1 MSSRLLADV
10 RAVLDQAAAAWAGT
24 EVADEVTA
32 LRTRLDEPLR
42 VAIAGKVKA
51 GKSTLLNALV
61 GEELAPTDAGECTR
75 IVTWY
80 VDGIAYRV
88 TLYPI
93 DGGSPRQIPFT
104 RDEGAVACQLGT
116 TPPEHVERLV
126 IEWPSSSLR
135 TMTLIDTPGIASLR
149 ESVSAKTHDFL
160 TSSDAHHSPADAVLY
175 LMRHLHG
182 TDVSFL
188 ETFHDQEYSQPTPIN
203 AIAVLSRADEV
214 GVARIDAMES
224 AERIAAR
231 YRGDPKVRR
240 LCQTVVPVAG
250 LLAQSGGTLRESEY
264 RAFELLRQSPP
275 DELADLLLSAD
286 RFVHGTTTSGIPPME
301 REQLLD
307 RFGLF
312 GIRLAL
318 ALLAAGMARNSTEL
332 SDELVARSGL
342 TQLQAV
348 LRSQFASRADVLKAR
363 SALLGVQGLLR
374 SSPPSGP
381 AADALAGEVER
392 VVAGAHEL
400 AEIRL
405 LNALRAGAVDVNA
418 EETAAMER
426 VLGANGSSPAARLGL
441 PEGASGEELQRAL
454 GEELSRWQRR
464 AENPL
469 SSRDVA
475 DAARDIVRTLSG
487 IYVDLRPAS
496 QPQG

>member
-10 RAVLDQAAAAWAGT
+10 RSVLDQAMVAWQGT
-24 EVADEVTA
+24 PVADQVTA

-80 VDGIAYRV
+80 TDGISYRV
-88 TLYPI
+88 TMHPI
-93 DGGSPRQIPFT
+93 DGGTPRQIPFT
-104 RDEGAVACQLGT
+104 RDDGAVACQLGT
-116 TPPEHVERLV
+116 TPPEHVDRLV

-149 ESVSAKTHDFL
+149 ESISARTHDFL
-160 TSSDAHHSPADAVLY
+160 TSSDAHLSPADAVLY

-214 GVARIDAMES
+214 GVARIDAMQS
-224 AERIAAR
+224 ADRIANR
-231 YRGDPKVRR
+231 YRSDPKVRR

-264 RAFELLRQSPP
+264 RAFEALRQSPA
-275 DELADLLLSAD
+275 DEVGDLLLSAD
-286 RFVHGTTTSGIPPME
+286 RFVHGHTTSGLTPIE
-301 REQLLD
+301 REQLLE

-312 GIRLAL
+312 GVRLSL
-318 ALLAAGMARNSTEL
+318 ALLETGEVRNSTEL
-332 SDELVARSGL
+332 SDALVARSGL

-374 SSPPSGP
+374 TVPPTGG
-381 AADALAGEVER
+381 AGDALAAEVER

-418 EETAAMER
+418 EETALMER
-426 VLGANGSSPAARLGL
+426 LLGANGSSAAARLGL
-441 PEGASGEELQRAL
+441 PEGASTEELQAAL
-454 GEELSRWQRR
+454 TEELTRWQRR

-487 IYVDLRPAS
+487 IYVDLRPVT
-496 QPQG
+496 QG

>member
-1 MSSRLLADV
+1 VSSRLLSDV
-10 RAVLDQAAAAWAGT
+10 RSVLDQAMVAWQGT
-24 EVADEVTA
+24 PVADQVTA
-32 LRTRLDEPLR
+32 LRKRLDEPLR

-80 VDGIAYRV
+80 IDGIAYRV
-88 TLYPI
+88 TMYPI
-93 DGGSPRQIPFT
+93 DGGTPRQIPFT
-104 RDEGAVACQLGT
+104 RDDGAVTCQLGT

-149 ESVSAKTHDFL
+149 ESISARTHDFL
-160 TSSDAHHSPADAVLY
+160 TSSDAHLSPADAVLY

-214 GVARIDAMES
+214 GVARIDAMQS
-224 AERIAAR
+224 AERIATR
-231 YRGDPKVRR
+231 YRSDPKVRR

-264 RAFELLRQSPP
+264 RAFEALRQSPP
-275 DELADLLLSAD
+275 DELGDLLLSAD
-286 RFVHGTTTSGIPPME
+286 RFVHGTTTSGLTPIE
-301 REQLLD
+301 REHLLG

-312 GIRLAL
+312 GVRLSL
-318 ALLAAGMARNSTEL
+318 ALLESGEVRNSTEL
-332 SDELVARSGL
+332 SDALVARSGL

-374 SSPPSGP
+374 TMPPTGG
-381 AADALAGEVER
+381 AGEALAAEVER

-405 LNALRAGAVDVNA
+405 LNALRAGAVDVSA
-418 EETAAMER
+418 EETTLMER
-426 VLGANGSSPAARLGL
+426 LLGANGSSAAARLGL
-441 PEGASGEELQRAL
+441 PEGASTEELQAAL
-454 GEELSRWQRR
+454 GEELTRWQRR

-487 IYVDLRPAS
+487 IYVDLRPVT
-496 QPQG
+496 QG

>member
-1 MSSRLLADV
+1 MSGRLLADV
-10 RAVLDQAAAAWAGT
+10 RSVLDQATDAWSGT
-24 EVADEVTA
+24 AVAEEVAA
-32 LRTRLDEPLR
+32 LRRRLDEPLR

-93 DGGSPRQIPFT
+93 DGGVPRQVPFT
-104 RDEGAVACQLGT
+104 RDDGAVACQLGT

-149 ESVSAKTHDFL
+149 ESVSARTHDFL
-160 TSSDAHHSPADAVLY
+160 TSSDVHHSPADAVLY

-203 AIAVLSRADEV
+203 AVAVLSRADEV
-214 GVARIDAMES
+214 GVGRLDAMDS

-231 YRGDPKVRR
+231 YRADPKVRR

-264 RAFELLRQSPP
+264 RTLELLRQSPA
-275 DELADLLLSAD
+275 EEVADLLLSAD
-286 RFVHGTTTSGIPPME
+286 RFVHGTTTSGVPPME

-318 ALLAAGMARNSTEL
+318 SLLASGTVRNSTEL
-332 SDELVARSGL
+332 SDGLVARSGL
-342 TQLQAV
+342 TELQAV
-348 LRSQFASRADVLKAR
+348 LRSQFASRAEVLKAR

-374 SSPPSGP
+374 ASPPTGA
-381 AADALAGEVER
+381 AADALAAEVER

-405 LNALRAGAVDVNA
+405 LNALRAGAVDVTA
-418 EETAAMER
+418 EEAAAMER
-426 VLGANGSSPAARLGL
+426 VLGAAGSSPAARLGL
-441 PEGASGEELQRAL
+441 PEGSSTEDLQRTLSEELT
-454 GEELSRWQRR
+454 RWQRR

-487 IYVDLRPAS
+487 IYVDLRPTTPAS
-496 QPQG
+496 

>member
-10 RAVLDQAAAAWAGT
+10 RSVLDHAMVAWQGT
-24 EVADEVTA
+24 PVADQVTA

-80 VDGIAYRV
+80 VDGISYRV
-88 TLYPI
+88 TMYPI
-93 DGGSPRQIPFT
+93 DGGTPRQVPFT
-104 RDEGAVACQLGT
+104 RDEGAVSCQLGT
-116 TPPEHVERLV
+116 TPPEHVDRLV

-149 ESVSAKTHDFL
+149 ESISARTHDFL
-160 TSSDAHHSPADAVLY
+160 TSSDAHLSPADAVLY

-214 GVARIDAMES
+214 GVARIDAMQS
-224 AERIAAR
+224 ADRIAHR
-231 YRGDPKVRR
+231 YRSDPKVRR

-264 RAFELLRQSPP
+264 RAFEALRHSPA
-275 DELADLLLSAD
+275 EEVGDLLLSAD
-286 RFVHGTTTSGIPPME
+286 RFVHGHTTSGLTPIE
-301 REQLLD
+301 RGGLLE

-312 GIRLAL
+312 GVRLSL
-318 ALLAAGMARNSTEL
+318 ALLESGEVRNSTEL
-332 SDELVARSGL
+332 SDALVARSGL

-374 SSPPSGP
+374 TMPPTGG
-381 AADALAGEVER
+381 AGEALAAEVER

-405 LNALRAGAVDVNA
+405 LNALRAGAVDVSA
-418 EETAAMER
+418 EETALMER
-426 VLGANGSSPAARLGL
+426 LLGANGSSAAARLGL
-441 PEGASGEELQRAL
+441 PEGSSDEELQVAL
-454 GEELSRWQRR
+454 TEELTRWQRR

-475 DAARDIVRTLSG
+475 DASRDIVRTLSG
-487 IYVDLRPAS
+487 IYVDLRPVT
-496 QPQG
+496 QG

>member
-10 RAVLDQAAAAWAGT
+10 RGVLDQAMAAWAGSS
-24 EVADEVTA
+24 VADEVAA
-32 LRTRLDEPLR
+32 LRSRLDEPLR

-61 GEELAPTDAGECTR
+61 GEQLAPTDAGECTR

-93 DGGSPRQIPFT
+93 DGGAPRQVPFT
-104 RDEGAVACQLGT
+104 RDEGAIACQLGA

-135 TMTLIDTPGIASLR
+135 AMTLIDTPGIASLR
-149 ESVSAKTHDFL
+149 ETISARTHDFL
-160 TSSDAHHSPADAVLY
+160 TSSDVHHSPADAVLY

-203 AIAVLSRADEV
+203 AVAVLSRADEV
-214 GVARIDAMES
+214 GVGRVDAMDS
-224 AERIAAR
+224 AQRIALR
-231 YRGDPKVRR
+231 YRSDPKVRR

-264 RAFELLRQSPP
+264 RAFELLHQSPA
-275 DELADLLLSAD
+275 DEVADLLLSAD
-286 RFVHGTTTSGIPPME
+286 RFVHGTTTSGLTPIE
-301 REQLLD
+301 REHLLD

-312 GIRLAL
+312 GVRLAL
-318 ALLAAGMARNSTEL
+318 SLLARGEVRNSSEM
-332 SDELVARSGL
+332 SDTLVTQSGL
-342 TQLQAV
+342 SELQGV

-363 SALLGVQGLLR
+363 SALLGLQGLLR
-374 SSPPSGP
+374 ASPPSGP
-381 AADALAGEVER
+381 AGDALASEVER

-405 LNALRAGAVDVNA
+405 LNALRAGAIDLSA
-418 EETAAMER
+418 EESLHMER
-426 VLGANGSSPAARLGL
+426 VLGAAGSSPAARLGL
-441 PEGASGEELQRAL
+441 PESASVDQLQEAL
-454 GEELSRWQRR
+454 GAELSTWQRR

-469 SSRDVA
+469 SSREVA
-475 DAARDIVRTLSG
+475 DAARDVVRTLSG
-487 IYVDLRPAS
+487 LYVDLRPAS
-496 QPQG
+496 

>member
-1 MSSRLLADV
+1 MTRLLTDV
-10 RAVLDQAAAAWAGT
+10 RGVLDAAATAYAGSPAEH
-24 EVADEVTA
+24 EVAA
-32 LRTRLDEPLR
+32 LRRRLEEPLR
-42 VAIAGKVKA
+42 IAIAGKVKA

-80 VDGIAYRV
+80 VDGHAYRV

-93 DGGSPRQIPFT
+93 DGGAPRQVPFT
-104 RDEGAVACQLGT
+104 RDDSSVTCQLGT

-126 IEWPSSSLR
+126 IEWPSASLR
-135 TMTLIDTPGIASLR
+135 VMTLIDTPGIASLR
-149 ESVSAKTHDFL
+149 TTVSARTHDFL
-160 TSSDAHHSPADAVLY
+160 TPSDDHHTPADAVLY

-214 GVARIDAMES
+214 GVGRIDAMES

-231 YRGDPKVRR
+231 YRTDPKVRR

-250 LLAQSGGTLRESEY
+250 LLAQSGSTLREAEY
-264 RAFELLRQSPP
+264 RALEQLRHAPVGEV
-275 DELADLLLSAD
+275 DDLLLSAD
-286 RFVHGTTTSGIPPME
+286 RFVHGTTTSGLAPME
-301 REQLLD
+301 RERLLD

-312 GIRLAL
+312 GVRLAV
-318 ALLAAGMARNSTEL
+318 ALLASGEARNSSEL
-332 SDELVARSGL
+332 SDALVARSGL
-342 TQLQAV
+342 TELQTV
-348 LRSQFASRADVLKAR
+348 LRSQFATRADVLKAR

-374 SSPPSGP
+374 SHPLGASG
-381 AADALAGEVER
+381 DALAGEVER

-405 LNALRAGAVDVNA
+405 LNGLRAGAVDVA
-418 EETAAMER
+418 PDEAAVMER
-426 VLGANGSSPAARLGL
+426 VLGAAGTSPAARLGL
-441 PEGASGEELQRAL
+441 PEGSAADTLRTALDEEL
-454 GEELSRWQRR
+454 GRWQRR

-469 SSRDVA
+469 SSREVA
-475 DAARDIVRTLSG
+475 DAARDVVRSLSG
-487 IYVDLRPAS
+487 VYVDL
-496 QPQG
+496 QN